1 MSKTVIGFIVFSLL
15 GLIVI
20 QVWLLRI
27 GQMTEIERYDSEV
40 RAVMYNVRTDL
51 YENTKLSEKI
61 AAISR
66 EQDIDQRT
74 IFNNDSLPAN
84 TLKEIDTLL
93 REQLAARGISVDYAF
108 ALTNEKNNLLLESQ
122 NFDSQEFVFNRYA
135 TRLGLVE
142 TMCNC
147 SVLLHFYQKNFNSY
161 LFRQLAYLLIPSL
174 LFLLTIVAGFSFL
187 IYSLNKQKRLLV
199 IKNDFINNLT
209 HELKTPVFS
218 ISLIAKVFK
227 ESLKNNKTDKLEE
240 YLGLLEKENTKLKG
254 HIDKVLELASLEN
267 GKYNLQKEVCD
278 FHDIINDAIAGI
290 TIKLETQQGK
300 LQKTFQA
307 VSTQLALDKTHFK
320 NVIQNLLDNAIKY
333 SNGKP
338 DIQITTKSDHQKLLI
353 AVSDKGMGIA
363 PEHQKHLFD
372 KFYRVTTGNIHQ
384 VKGFGL
390 GLSYVKYIVEAHG
403 GSISVNSKKDEGST
417 FVMEFPLKFTT

>member
-1 MSKTVIGFIVFSLL
+1 MSKTVIGCIVFSLL
-15 GLIVI
+15 GLIFI
-20 QVWLLRI
+20 QVGLLRI
-27 GQMTEIERYDSEV
+27 GQMTEMERYDSEV
-40 RAVMYNVRTDL
+40 RAAMHNVRTDL
-51 YENTKLSEKI
+51 YENTVLSKKI
-61 AAISR
+61 ATISR
-66 EQDIDQRT
+66 EKDVDKRT
-74 IFNNDSLPAN
+74 IFNNDSLPFH
-84 TLKEIDTLL
+84 TIKEIDTLIKT
-93 REQLAARGISVDYAF
+93 QLSARGISVDYAF
-108 ALTNEKNNLLLESQ
+108 VLTDEKNNLLLESQ
-122 NFDSQEFVFNRYA
+122 NFDSTQFVFNRYA
-135 TRLGLVE
+135 NRLGLVGA
-142 TMCNC
+142 MCDCN
-147 SVLLHFYQKNFNSY
+147 VLLHFYQKNFNAY

-187 IYSLNKQKRLLV
+187 VYSLNKQKRLLT

-227 ESLKNNKTDKLEE
+227 ESLRNNKTDKLEE
-240 YLGLLEKENTKLKG
+240 YLSLLEKENTKLKG

-267 GKYNLQKEVCD
+267 GKYNLQKEPCD

-290 TIKLETQQGK
+290 AIKLDTQQGK
-300 LQKTFQA
+300 LQKIFQA
-307 VSTQLALDKTHFK
+307 ASTQLALDKTHFK

-333 SNGKP
+333 SQGQP
-338 DIQITTKSDHQKLLI
+338 DIQIITKSNHQKLSI

-372 KFYRVTTGNIHQ
+372 KFYRVTTGNIHH

-403 GSISVNSKKDEGST
+403 GSISVNSKKNEGST
-417 FVMEFPLKFTT
+417 FIIEFPL